1 LTGAGSQIEPKK
13 RSRRFYLILIATVLS
28 LAIIVG
34 VAVFELS
41 NVGQTSSGP
50 VPVDLEVTTD
60 KPFYLQG
67 EEVYFV
73 VYVNNPQDWP
83 VPCPFFPGYS
93 IDKDGLNII
102 GGGVNI
108 NYAMPMPTF
117 PAHSRTLYNCSAYHW
132 NQKMYLNETFPLVQ
146 VQPGNY
152 TLTVYFE
159 GPVDYGDGSN
169 CTFEIRP
176 VP

>member
-1 LTGAGSQIEPKK
+1 LTGESTPIEPKK
-13 RSRRFYLILIATVLS
+13 RSRRFYFILTATVLS

-34 VAVFELS
+34 VLGFELS
-41 NVGQTSSGP
+41 KAGKASYGPGP
-50 VPVDLEVTTD
+50 VDIEVTTE

-67 EEVYFV
+67 EEVNFI

-83 VPCPFFPGYS
+83 VPYPHFPGYS
-93 IDKDGLNII
+93 IDKDGENIE

-108 NYAMPMPTF
+108 NYATPIPTF
-117 PAHSRTLYNCSAYHW
+117 PAHSRTLFNCSAYNW
-132 NQKMYLNETFPLVQ
+132 NQKMYLDGTLVQ

-159 GPVDYGDGSN
+159 GAVDYGNGSN
-169 CTFEIRP
+169 CTFEVRP
-176 VP
+176 TP

>member
-1 LTGAGSQIEPKK
+1 LTGAGNQIEPKK

-34 VAVFELS
+34 VVVFELS
-41 NVGQTSSGP
+41 NVGQTSYGPGP
-50 VPVDLEVTTD
+50 VEIEVTTD

-73 VYVNNPQDWP
+73 IYVNNPQDWP
-83 VPCPFFPGYS
+83 VPYPNFPGYR
-93 IDKDGLNII
+93 IEKDGLNIEE
-102 GGGVNI
+102 GGVNI
-108 NYAMPMPTF
+108 DYVMPIPTF
-117 PAHSRTLYNCSAYHW
+117 PAHSRTLFNPNLHW
-132 NQKMYLNETFPLVQ
+132 NQKMDLNGTLVQ

-152 TLTVYFE
+152 TLTVYFNP
-159 GPVDYGDGSN
+159 GLVDYGDGGN

-176 VP
+176 TP